1 MFNSYFCY
9 PFYLPTWNTK
19 PPTLYSIM
27 NSIANFGKEDKTKI
41 KDLAK
46 ASREKIFNFTYP
58 LSSKVKKED
67 FEKMI
72 LNKFMKRRIGFET
85 VTDFRIHLDVKLN
98 EIMPLYNKMFDV
110 LEGWD
115 IFNDGDITVRTGTD
129 DRNINNTVIENN
141 DTIHKEKNNI
151 IHDERNNTS
160 HEENRIVNSNTSNNL
175 INKSTTTGNNISDL
189 RFSNTPQNELQNVKD
204 GKYITQ
210 YNYNQD
216 NNSSED
222 NSTSNGESTST
233 NNDDINYTNNVD
245 INYTNNVDR
254 NYTNNIDKNTT
265 NNTKDNNEYNETIIH
280 SPSDKIAIYKQFQQD
295 LQNIYTLIFKDLDC
309 LFYQLIDE

>member
-1 MFNSYFCY
+1 MFNPYFCF

-19 PPTLYSIM
+19 PPTLYAIM

-46 ASREKIFNFTYP
+46 ASRSKIFNFTYP

-85 VTDFRIHLDVKLN
+85 VTDFRIHLDIKLN
-98 EIMPLYNKMFDV
+98 EIMPIYNKMFDA

-115 IFNDGDITVRTGTD
+115 IFNDGDITLRTGTD
-129 DRNINNTVIENN
+129 DRNINNTINENNETTHTENRTSNN
-141 DTIHKEKNNI
+141 DTTNSLTNTSTSSG
-151 IHDERNNTS
+151 NNT
-160 HEENRIVNSNTSNNL
+160 
-175 INKSTTTGNNISDL
+175 SDL

-204 GKYITQ
+204 GKYITE

-216 NNSSED
+216 NSSTED
-222 NSTSNGESTST
+222 NSTSNGTSNST
-233 NNDDINYTNNVD
+233 NNDNI
-245 INYTNNVDR
+245 
-254 NYTNNIDKNTT
+254 NYTNNIDINTT
-265 NNTKDNNEYNETIIH
+265 NTTKDNNKYNETITH
-280 SPSDKIAIYKQFQQD
+280 SPSDKIAIYKQFQED
-295 LQNIYTLIFKDLDC
+295 LKSIYTLIFKDLDC
-309 LFYQLIDE
+309 LFYQIIDE

>member
-1 MFNSYFCY
+1 MFNPYFCF

-19 PPTLYSIM
+19 PPTLYAIM

-46 ASREKIFNFTYP
+46 ASRSKIFNFTYP

-85 VTDFRIHLDVKLN
+85 VTDFRIHLDIKLN
-98 EIMPLYNKMFDV
+98 EIMPIYNKMFDA

-129 DRNINNTVIENN
+129 DRNINNTINENN
-141 DTIHKEKNNI
+141 DTTH
-151 IHDERNNTS
+151 T
-160 HEENRIVNSNTSNNL
+160 ENRTSNNDTTNSL
-175 INKSTTTGNNISDL
+175 TNTSTSSGNNTSDL

-204 GKYITQ
+204 GKYITE

-216 NNSSED
+216 NSSTED
-222 NSTSNGESTST
+222 NSTSNGTSNST
-233 NNDDINYTNNVD
+233 NNDNI
-245 INYTNNVDR
+245 
-254 NYTNNIDKNTT
+254 NYTNNIDRNTT
-265 NNTKDNNEYNETIIH
+265 NTTKDNNKYNETITH
-280 SPSDKIAIYKQFQQD
+280 SPSDKIAIYKQFQED
-295 LQNIYTLIFKDLDC
+295 LKSIYTLIFKDLDC
-309 LFYQLIDE
+309 LFYQIIDE